1 LEAIN
6 IMAELEIGLPINID
20 QKPYQINE
28 IIKLIK
34 EKLLKDEE
42 QYLKKEQRKLKAF
55 RERKR
60 LWR

>member
-1 LEAIN
+1 
-6 IMAELEIGLPINID
+6 MAELEIGLPINID